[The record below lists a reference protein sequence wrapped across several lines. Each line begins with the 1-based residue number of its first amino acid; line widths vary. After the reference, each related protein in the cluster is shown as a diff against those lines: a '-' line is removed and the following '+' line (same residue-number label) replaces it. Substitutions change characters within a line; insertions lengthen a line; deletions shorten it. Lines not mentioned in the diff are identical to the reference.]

1 MKDENWQK
9 KGQQEFGPEDEGWYE
24 DVREGEKTRGR
35 RIFNVVK
42 ALLALVV
49 LVGLIYFSGIYQG
62 TFFQKTSR
70 QAQPRQ
76 LSRLVEGE
84 ILTLPLSVVS
94 VVAKGE
100 EGKRREEIDSF
111 VSKASVIWDQAAIDL
126 ELVSYTEVKL
136 GDRRMRSVI
145 DDPKTL
151 LSELPQESKEGVI
164 VFLVHSLDGINGIAF
179 VGGRTVAVAE
189 FTTVYDFR
197 VLAHEVGHIL
207 GLSHVREGGRLMST
221 DAGGAELTVE
231 EAEKARQTLVDIFE

>member
-1 MKDENWQK
+1 
-9 KGQQEFGPEDEGWYE
+9 
-24 DVREGEKTRGR
+24 
-35 RIFNVVK
+35 
-42 ALLALVV
+42 
-49 LVGLIYFSGIYQG
+49 
-62 TFFQKTSR
+62 
-70 QAQPRQ
+70 
-76 LSRLVEGE
+76 
-84 ILTLPLSVVS
+84 
-94 VVAKGE
+94 
-100 EGKRREEIDSF
+100 
-111 VSKASVIWDQAAIDL
+111 
-126 ELVSYTEVKL
+126 
-136 GDRRMRSVI
+136 
-145 DDPKTL
+145 